1 MYDTKNRFGNYVIF
15 LYFFGCFFDAGA
27 DAGADGG
34 YLQKVHGED
43 VEVVE
48 DVEDVGVR
56 GVGGGGGE
64 GRNYYLMRKKI
75 SGKFLK

>member
-48 DVEDVGVR
+48 VVEDV

>member
-1 MYDTKNRFGNYVIF
+1 M
-15 LYFFGCFFDAGA
+15 YFFCTFCCFFDAGA

-48 DVEDVGVR
+48 VVEDVGE
-56 GVGGGGGE
+56 GEGGE
-64 GRNYYLMRKKI
+64 FVIVEEGE
-75 SGKFLK
+75 GFEDE

>member
-1 MYDTKNRFGNYVIF
+1 MILKIALVIM
-15 LYFFGCFFDAGA
+15 YFFCTFCCFFDAGA

-48 DVEDVGVR
+48 VVEDVGV
-56 GVGGGGGE
+56 GGGGGGE

>member
-1 MYDTKNRFGNYVIF
+1 MFSIFIF
-15 LYFFGCFFDAGA
+15 LYFLLFFCCFDAGA
-27 DAGADGG
+27 GAGAG

-48 DVEDVGVR
+48 DVGEVR
-56 GVGGGGGE
+56 GVGGGGE

>member
-27 DAGADGG
+27 DGG

-48 DVEDVGVR
+48 VVEDV